1 MGEFWIY
8 CARSPNKKHQFLLRV
23 YFNTSLRTFF
33 FAQSPPNNM
42 GPYIQ
47 NKPHNFIK
55 VWSFVKFSMFD
66 LFCFWNPSIGDYNIF
81 LGVTWFYFPKL
92 AMLSA
97 LLRHPC
103 VVFDLAMDGSGD
115 VTLVSM
121 WKWLEKRGGCTMF
134 CVCVCAESS
143 AELVLV
149 YRASR
154 LGWLSLVTGH
164 HGRVVCFKNGT
175 KEYCTM
181 MCPRKGCLGTVFWVC
196 TCQSYVGAISS
207 YEYDSDVHNLTS
219 ILPYVLK
226 SLMLWR
232 CFVLEKKWSLCLVG
246 PREFPNRNRAFEF
259 GINSHMAVAKK
270 LNHGTLQRTLQERY
284 IYVYIYVHINLY
296 LYYNDKIKYD
306 RLLGGYQ
313 I

>member
-1 MGEFWIY
+1 MILFSKVGDAFCLTQASLCGVWFGNGWFGRCDAGEY
-8 CARSPNKKHQFLLRV
+8 VKMAGKKGWLHHVL
-23 YFNTSLRTFF
+23 
-33 FAQSPPNNM
+33 
-42 GPYIQ
+42 
-47 NKPHNFIK
+47 
-55 VWSFVKFSMFD
+55 
-66 LFCFWNPSIGDYNIF
+66 
-81 LGVTWFYFPKL
+81 
-92 AMLSA
+92 
-97 LLRHPC
+97 C
-103 VVFDLAMDGSGD
+103 V
-115 VTLVSM
+115 
-121 WKWLEKRGGCTMF
+121 

-284 IYVYIYVHINLY
+284 IYIYVHINLY